1 MVSPKNRQ
9 EKDKIIEN
17 LESRILDLDEER
29 QKIMGRLIQLEEE
42 E

>member
-1 MVSPKNRQ
+1 M
-9 EKDKIIEN
+9 EKDKIIES

-29 QKIMGRLIQLEEE
+29 QKIMDRLIQLEEE